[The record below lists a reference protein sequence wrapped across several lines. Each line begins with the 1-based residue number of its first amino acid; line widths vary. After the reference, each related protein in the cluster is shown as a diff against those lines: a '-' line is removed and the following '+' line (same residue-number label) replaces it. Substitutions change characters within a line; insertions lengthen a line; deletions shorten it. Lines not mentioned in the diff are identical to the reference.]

1 MPGISQRPTEPPFLL
16 YVFIIKNTAILK
28 EVMKMSSYL
37 PDHDRPPDG
46 YENCPVFLIRYLD
59 YLNNNRGR
67 RPQTITEA
75 MLVLR
80 EYCQYVHYRRT
91 FHEPPSTWDAHKDMG
106 ISEMTVCEL
115 AQVRRDDL
123 EEYLCFLDNV
133 AHNAMATI
141 RKKLS
146 MLRRFYSYLMRFHDE
161 LGIQFP
167 EGDPAAGLLLPPV
180 GRSQPAT
187 LTPAQLQKLVDAVT
201 GANYLRDKGILLIF
215 ITTGIT
221 LAEAVALNRSDFR
234 PQEVWL
240 RIRGGTKDDTR
251 YVYLTETCQDAIEQ
265 YLAQLRQTED
275 LETDGEKPLL
285 CSSSDSHKRLSPK
298 SVRNVITKVSQ
309 NAGFGEDVT
318 PRVLRDSVN
327 AILTNH
333 AGRAFRSQVFDY
345 LGYRYDARLRN
356 RFDVAKDL
364 QTENHTMARIV
375 QTSPLG
381 RIGTGK
387 GA

>member
-1 MPGISQRPTEPPFLL
+1 
-16 YVFIIKNTAILK
+16 
-28 EVMKMSSYL
+28 MSSYL
-37 PDHDRPPDG
+37 PDHNRPPDG
-46 YENCPVFLIRYLD
+46 YENCPAFLVRYLD

-80 EYCQYVHYRRT
+80 EYCQYVHYRFT

-106 ISEMTVCEL
+106 ISAMSVCEL
-115 AQVRRDDL
+115 AQVRQDDL

-133 AHNAMATI
+133 AHNALATI

-146 MLRRFYSYLMRFHDE
+146 MLRRFYSYLMRFCDE

-167 EGDPAAGLLLPPV
+167 EGDPAAGLLLPSV
-180 GRSQPAT
+180 NRSQPAT
-187 LTPAQLQKLVDAVT
+187 LTPAQLQKLVDSVA
-201 GANYLRDKGILLIF
+201 GANYLRDKAILLIF
-215 ITTGIT
+215 VTTGIT
-221 LAEAVALNRSDFR
+221 LAEAVALNRDDIEA
-234 PQEVWL
+234 QDGWL
-240 RIRGGTKDDTR
+240 RIRGGARDDTR
-251 YVYLTETCQDAIEQ
+251 YVYLTENCQDAVER
-265 YLAQLRQTED
+265 YLAQLRQAED
-275 LETDGEKPLL
+275 LETDRGKPLL
-285 CSSSDSHKRLSPK
+285 CASSDSHRRLSPK

-309 NAGFGEDVT
+309 HAGFGEDVT

-333 AGRAFRSQVFDY
+333 AGRSFLSQVFDY

-356 RFDVAKDL
+356 RFEVARDL
-364 QTENHTMARIV
+364 QTGNPAMAQIV

-381 RIGTGK
+381 SIGTRK
-387 GA
+387 GD

>member
-1 MPGISQRPTEPPFLL
+1 
-16 YVFIIKNTAILK
+16 
-28 EVMKMSSYL
+28 MSSYL

-46 YENCPVFLIRYLD
+46 YENCPVFLMRYLD

-80 EYCQYVHYRRT
+80 EYCQYVHYRLT
-91 FHEPPSTWDAHKDMG
+91 FHESPSTWDAHKDMG
-106 ISEMTVCEL
+106 ISEMSVCEL

-133 AHNAMATI
+133 ANNALATI

-146 MLRRFYSYLMRFHDE
+146 MLRRFYSYLMRFCDE

-167 EGDPAAGLLLPPV
+167 EGDPVAGLFLPPAD
-180 GRSQPAT
+180 RSQPAT
-187 LTPAQLQKLVDAVT
+187 LTPAQLQNLVDAVT
-201 GANYLRDKGILLIF
+201 GVNYLRDKAILLIF

-221 LAEAVALNRSDFR
+221 LAEAVALNRDDFR
-234 PQEVWL
+234 PQEGWL
-240 RIRGGTKDDTR
+240 RIRGGPKGDTR
-251 YVYLTETCQDAIEQ
+251 YVYMTEHCQDVVEQ
-265 YLAQLRQTED
+265 YLAELRQAED
-275 LETDGEKPLL
+275 LETDGDRPLL

-333 AGRAFRSQVFDY
+333 AGRSFRSQVFDY

-356 RFDVAKDL
+356 RFDVARDL
-364 QTENHTMARIV
+364 QTGNPAMAQLV

-381 RIGTGK
+381 SIEPGK